1 MCEPHGQPC
10 SLVAAFPKYTSSVSA
25 QAQRKIDEA
34 NPRRHWSLTSV
45 FSMSSLKNIFDS
57 KKPE

>member
-1 MCEPHGQPC
+1 MCDPHGQLC
-10 SLVAAFPKYTSSVSA
+10 SLVAALPKYTSSVSA

-34 NPRRHWSLTSV
+34 KRRHWSLTPA

-57 KKPE
+57 KKPA